1 MMTASD
7 EELKV
12 VFEDEDMC
20 GLLLETG
27 FRKPVQKITSADKC
41 TIVSS
46 LKDYHCLIKVTWQ

>member
-1 MMTASD
+1 MTTSD

-12 VFEDEDMC
+12 VFEDDMC

-27 FRKPVQKITSADKC
+27 FRKAVQKITSADKC

>member
-1 MMTASD
+1 MTTSD

-27 FRKPVQKITSADKC
+27 FRKPV
-41 TIVSS
+41 
-46 LKDYHCLIKVTWQ
+46 